1 MLKKTLVI
9 FAHPRFEESKV
20 NRALLETAYA
30 AEDVTVRD
38 LYELYPDFNI
48 DVQAE
53 QIELLQHDTIIWHHP
68 FYWYSCP
75 PLLKHWI
82 DQVLEYNWAYGPSGK
97 FLAGKQIFNI
107 LTAGGTRQVYCATGH
122 NNYTIAEFLRPFEQ
136 TAVLCGMRYLPPY
149 AVFGTY
155 KIDRADIHQHQLS
168 LKNLFHLLRTEEVP
182 TNDLAS
188 CQFLNDLSAVK
199 NVTP

>member
-1 MLKKTLVI
+1 MLRKTLII
-9 FAHPRFEESKV
+9 FAHPRLEASKV
-20 NRALLETAYA
+20 NKALLETVYA

-82 DQVLEYNWAYGPSGK
+82 DQVLEYNWAYGPTGK
-97 FLAGKQIFNI
+97 FLAGKQIFNL
-107 LTAGGTRQVYCATGH
+107 LTAGGTRQAYCASG
-122 NNYTIAEFLRPFEQ
+122 NNIYTIAEFLRPFEQ
-136 TAVLCGMRYLPPY
+136 TALLCGMKYLPPF

-155 KIDRADIHQHQLS
+155 KISSEDISDHQGS
-168 LKNLFHLLRTEEVP
+168 LANLLGLLRKDELATD
-182 TNDLAS
+182 DLRE
-188 CQFLNDLSAVK
+188 CQFLNDLKAINHVIQ
-199 NVTP
+199 